1 MSTLKRYKKLEKS
14 AFFNVSAVISSG
26 CRSFG
31 TFLRTV
37 LIGGRQKF
45 TVMLIPHS
53 EKKVFNFQIS
63 MFALVGFAVI
73 AGLVLAG
80 FIWYTAVI
88 SGTSSML
95 SNKTENLKSTQASL
109 DTYRDTTGQ
118 LLKAAKNFEAAL
130 STTLDN
136 VSFDSV
142 NSPDQPKRNSDLQA
156 FFDIKETDQGMLK
169 EVGDLKRVTNYLERA
184 VVPVKELGSVLN
196 SKSALLTEIPN
207 IWPIKGGIGHISMT
221 FGQNRN
227 PFTGQWYIHTGV
239 DFSTFRSGD
248 PVIAAADGEVVM
260 VTYDFGYGNN
270 VTIKHKHGFYTRY
283 AHLQSF
289 RAYKGQ
295 KVQQGQVI
303 GYIGNTGLSTG
314 PHIHFEVHLGAS
326 LVDPI
331 KFVML
336 RSKDNALLE

>member
-1 MSTLKRYKKLEKS
+1 MSTLKQYKNLEKK
-14 AFFNVSAVISSG
+14 AYQRASS
-26 CRSFG
+26 SFG
-31 TFLRTV
+31 RMSKSFGAFLRT
-37 LIGGRQKF
+37 LISGGKQKF

-53 EKKVFNFQIS
+53 EKRVFNFQVS
-63 MFALVGFAVI
+63 MFALVGVAVV
-73 AGLVLAG
+73 AGLLLAG

-88 SGTSSML
+88 SGTSNLL
-95 SNKTENLKSTQASL
+95 SEKSENLKATQASL
-109 DTYRDTTGQ
+109 DAYRDTTGQ

-130 STTLDN
+130 SSTLES
-136 VSFDSV
+136 VAYDSV
-142 NSPDQPKRNSDLQA
+142 NSPDQPKRASDLQA
-156 FFDIKETDQGMLK
+156 FFDVKETDHGMLK
-169 EVGDLKRVTNYLERA
+169 EVSELKRVTNYLERA
-184 VVPVKELGSVLN
+184 VVPVKELGAVLN
-196 SKSALLTEIPN
+196 SKNALLTEIPN

-248 PVIAAADGEVVM
+248 PIIAAADGEVAT

-270 VTIKHKHGFYTRY
+270 IIIKHKHGFYTRY

-314 PHIHFEVHLGAS
+314 PHVHFEVHLGAS
-326 LVDPI
+326 LVDPM

-336 RSKDNALLE
+336 RAKNAKFSE